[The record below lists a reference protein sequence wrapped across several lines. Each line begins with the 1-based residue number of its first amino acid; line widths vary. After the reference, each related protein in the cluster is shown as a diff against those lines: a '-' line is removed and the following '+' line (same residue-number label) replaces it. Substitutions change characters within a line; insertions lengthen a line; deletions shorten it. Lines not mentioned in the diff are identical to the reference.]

1 MKKLNNISFIKTIT
15 MLVVVLY
22 HSMLFYTG
30 NWFTVIKPVKV
41 LNYIDYI
48 TTFIN
53 TYTMPIFVFCSG
65 YLFFY
70 QKKKNNKY
78 NNLLIDMKKRFNR
91 LVIPYIFTSLLWIIP
106 IGIILF
112 KYTIN
117 DIIKKFVLG
126 MSPSQLWFL
135 LMLFIVF
142 IINYFLANKLK
153 FTKKE
158 FALIIFI
165 TFILNYLS
173 KYIPNYYQIC
183 TSFSFLI
190 YFYFGGFIYSNSL
203 NIKCSKTTKKIL
215 ILLSLISYISLDII
229 PNEGYIHYLIIIYKQ
244 FVVLLGVITIYIN
257 ISSCNIE
264 KICSNKIY
272 KMLENNSFGIY
283 LFHQQIIYF
292 IILIFNNILNSV
304 ITIVLSFILSIT
316 ISNLM
321 VLILRKNKF
330 TKFIFGL

>member
-70 QKKKNNKY
+70 QKRKNNKY
-78 NNLLIDMKKRFNR
+78 NNLLIDIKKRFNR

-106 IGIILF
+106 IGIVLF

-203 NIKCSKTTKKIL
+203 NIKCSKTMKKIL

-257 ISSCNIE
+257 ISSC
-264 KICSNKIY
+264 
-272 KMLENNSFGIY
+272 
-283 LFHQQIIYF
+283 
-292 IILIFNNILNSV
+292 
-304 ITIVLSFILSIT
+304 T
-316 ISNLM
+316 
-321 VLILRKNKF
+321 
-330 TKFIFGL
+330 

>member
-30 NWFTVIKPVKV
+30 NWFTVINPVKV

-53 TYTMPIFVFCSG
+53 TYTMPIFVFCSV

-70 QKKKNNKY
+70 QKRKYNKY
-78 NNLLIDMKKRFNR
+78 NNLLIDIKKRFNR

-106 IGIILF
+106 IGIVLF

-153 FTKKE
+153 FTKNE
-158 FALIIFI
+158 FALTIFI

-190 YFYFGGFIYSNSL
+190 YFYLGGFIYSNSL
-203 NIKCSKTTKKIL
+203 NIKCSKTTKK
-215 ILLSLISYISLDII
+215 
-229 PNEGYIHYLIIIYKQ
+229 NFNFIII
-244 FVVLLGVITIYIN
+244 N
-257 ISSCNIE
+257 
-264 KICSNKIY
+264 
-272 KMLENNSFGIY
+272 
-283 LFHQQIIYF
+283 
-292 IILIFNNILNSV
+292 
-304 ITIVLSFILSIT
+304 
-316 ISNLM
+316 
-321 VLILRKNKF
+321 
-330 TKFIFGL
+330 